1 MSNTTSV
8 AIRLDKNLK
17 DGAVAVLDGLGIDL
31 TTAVK
36 MFLSQVVL
44 RKGVPFSV
52 THPEQMD
59 IPNDETLAALDWAK
73 TYKNAGKKTGFK
85 SARELY
91 QSLDI

>member
-8 AIRLDKNLK
+8 AIH
-17 DGAVAVLDGLGIDL
+17 
-31 TTAVK
+31 
-36 MFLSQVVL
+36 
-44 RKGVPFSV
+44 V
-52 THPEQMD
+52 THPEQTD
-59 IPNDETLAALDWAK
+59 IPNDETLATLDWAK